1 MKYPGGHE
9 VREHPRDEDQGR
21 YGGLW
26 IVPRAIRG
34 FDVRARSSGGSNE
47 LLQFWATREEFE
59 VGLGQH
65 DIYID
70 LANAPCT
77 PDGAIDFAD
86 RWGLLS
92 KGPFEPWFG
101 LNRFYDLVITMRGAL
116 DQGKAGGEAGAA
128 RMFAENLSVPL
139 MGVRHPRSM
148 RELAEQT
155 YAGPILARFEWQGA
169 NKPRMYFAADSLWQF
184 CLLEHLHALA
194 GDVDLHVCDCGN
206 YVRPPKRGGP
216 PRRHCGD
223 KCKMKAY
230 RRRKAALR
238 SRATS

>member
-1 MKYPGGHE
+1 MTGLLRLFWMKYPGGHE

-101 LNRFYDLVITMRGAL
+101 LNRFYDLVITMRGRWIRERRAAKRAQRECLRRIFLFRSWAFAILEVCENSPSKRTPAL
-116 DQGKAGGEAGAA
+116 FWRALNGRAQISPECT
-128 RMFAENLSVPL
+128 LQQT
-139 MGVRHPRSM
+139 RS
-148 RELAEQT
+148 
-155 YAGPILARFEWQGA
+155 GNF
-169 NKPRMYFAADSLWQF
+169 
-184 CLLEHLHALA
+184 
-194 GDVDLHVCDCGN
+194 VC
-206 YVRPPKRGGP
+206 
-216 PRRHCGD
+216 
-223 KCKMKAY
+223 
-230 RRRKAALR
+230 
-238 SRATS
+238 